1 MGKTGPFLFLE
12 RTSRCQPLQTEDNA
26 KPCVR
31 PPSRP
36 GHTASLGVSQRVT
49 PIQQPGPPGTH
60 SQQEWRETGSR
71 PASPPTP
78 PPRVSGSTAA
88 HFRSPLPGWDHT
100 ARCGL
105 CLGRRAGWEKG
116 EDARGRWL
124 RPSPAWDEAW
134 GLPCLGRPVD
144 TPRAPRSRR
153 VAAGPRPGLAPSPW
167 RRVRQEPLRFVSR
180 CFSHGRSAS
189 LLPPFTPPASL
200 SIGETER
207 RRRWVSG
214 LATPRR
220 EDDVVPALPTRAAS
234 CASSGWGGPGGGMS
248 PLAATSRS
256 RDGLAWLGGRR
267 LFSDPA
273 LPLER

>member
-1 MGKTGPFLFLE
+1 ME
-12 RTSRCQPLQTEDNA
+12 RDR
-26 KPCVR
+26 V
-31 PPSRP
+31 
-36 GHTASLGVSQRVT
+36 TAGVS
-49 PIQQPGPPGTH
+49 PD
-60 SQQEWRETGSR
+60 
-71 PASPPTP
+71 ASPTRFRFYSRSLPVPTSG
-78 PPRVSGSTAA
+78 PRFRAGTTRRAA
-88 HFRSPLPGWDHT
+88 ASAWGRCAARSFP
-100 ARCGL
+100 R
-105 CLGRRAGWEKG
+105 GRRAGWEKG

-153 VAAGPRPGLAPSPW
+153 VAVGPRPGLAPSPW

-189 LLPPFTPPASL
+189 LLPPFAPPASL

>member
-105 CLGRRAGWEKG
+105 CLGQVRGALLPAWAAGRVG
-116 EDARGRWL
+116 EGRGRSGRWL

-144 TPRAPRSRR
+144 TPRAPPESAGSRR
-153 VAAGPRPGLAPSPW
+153 ASSGPRPESLAPREAGASSVRFPVFLSRPFRISPS
-167 RRVRQEPLRFVSR
+167 PLRTPSLVIHR
-180 CFSHGRSAS
+180 GNRAKEAVGQWPRHTTEGR
-189 LLPPFTPPASL
+189 
-200 SIGETER
+200 
-207 RRRWVSG
+207 
-214 LATPRR
+214 
-220 EDDVVPALPTRAAS
+220 
-234 CASSGWGGPGGGMS
+234 
-248 PLAATSRS
+248 
-256 RDGLAWLGGRR
+256 
-267 LFSDPA
+267 
-273 LPLER
+273 

>member
-49 PIQQPGPPGTH
+49 PIQHPGPPGTH

-105 CLGRRAGWEKG
+105 CLGQVRGALLPAWAAGRVG
-116 EDARGRWL
+116 EGRGRSRTVAAPQPGLGRGVGAALSREARGH
-124 RPSPAWDEAW
+124 PAGPAESA
-134 GLPCLGRPVD
+134 GSS
-144 TPRAPRSRR
+144 RASS
-153 VAAGPRPGLAPSPW
+153 GPRPESLAPREAGASSVRFPVFLSRPFRISPS
-167 RRVRQEPLRFVSR
+167 PLRTPSLVIHR
-180 CFSHGRSAS
+180 GNRAKEAVGQWPRHTTEGR
-189 LLPPFTPPASL
+189 
-200 SIGETER
+200 
-207 RRRWVSG
+207 
-214 LATPRR
+214 
-220 EDDVVPALPTRAAS
+220 
-234 CASSGWGGPGGGMS
+234 
-248 PLAATSRS
+248 
-256 RDGLAWLGGRR
+256 
-267 LFSDPA
+267 
-273 LPLER
+273 

>member
-1 MGKTGPFLFLE
+1 ME
-12 RTSRCQPLQTEDNA
+12 RDR
-26 KPCVR
+26 V
-31 PPSRP
+31 
-36 GHTASLGVSQRVT
+36 TAGVSPDASPTRF
-49 PIQQPGPPGTH
+49 
-60 SQQEWRETGSR
+60 RFYSR
-71 PASPPTP
+71 SLPVPASGLGPHGAL
-78 PPRVSGSTAA
+78 R
-88 HFRSPLPGWDHT
+88 PLPGAG
-100 ARCGL
+100 ARRAPSRVGGGPG
-105 CLGRRAGWEKG
+105 GRRERTLGDGGCDPAQPGTR
-116 EDARGRWL
+116 RG
-124 RPSPAWDEAW
+124 
-134 GLPCLGRPVD
+134 GCPVSGGPW
-144 TPRAPRSRR
+144 TPRGPRRSRR

-189 LLPPFTPPASL
+189 LLPPFAPPASL